1 MGGGGG
7 GGGARVGED
16 LIKEVSK
23 DLLQKYKQMTYFCT
37 LSDYVYYTWIVE
49 WSKGKLCALSG
60 I

>member
-7 GGGARVGED
+7 GGRVGED

-37 LSDYVYYTWIVE
+37 LSDYVYYTSNVE
-49 WSKGKLCALSG
+49 LSKGKLCARSS